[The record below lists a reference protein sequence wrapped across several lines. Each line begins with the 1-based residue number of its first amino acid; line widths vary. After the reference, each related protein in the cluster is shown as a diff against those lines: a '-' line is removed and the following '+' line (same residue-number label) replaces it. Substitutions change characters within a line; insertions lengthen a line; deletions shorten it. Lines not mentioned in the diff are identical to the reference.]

1 MSNIPEN
8 KQNEEFQDGF
18 STIFSNPEEHRKIE
32 KVKKKKPLIKIMAFF
47 LSLAILIGGTVAVI
61 KLIPEREEEDNF
73 VPLMD
78 EIEILNLE
86 SDTFKTVTIQNQN
99 GRFEFY
105 SQAVENADTSSS
117 ETAAVNWFLKG
128 YDEDVISS
136 PFASQKIEGI
146 SLVNAIRKIEQKSDS
161 ECGLVNPNLTAE
173 IVTDES
179 TIKLSVGSASPDR
192 TGYYF
197 KLSSKDEIYL
207 VSEEV
212 KSKFEFSAL
221 DLANSDVLKGLPLTE
236 DMTDY
241 MDDNSDLSTFDTITV
256 SGKDFKNNV
265 VIVSNPDDTLLQ
277 YSITSPMKRR
287 AQNAD
292 YLMEAFKNGIT
303 VSGAYSLDVSDSSLK
318 KFGLDNPD
326 FVMTMK
332 AGKVTH
338 TFKFAL
344 QDDGNYAAICTGEKL
359 IKKVALDT
367 VPFTAFKETD
377 FYSNWVC
384 MEYIVKLK
392 GMKFKTP
399 EGSYDFTLNT
409 VEKEDEKAETSVT
422 YKGKPM
428 DTEKFTTFYQT
439 CLGLT
444 CSSFETE
451 KLTAN
456 PDYSIVFEFS
466 DGSVKTYDFI
476 KSSATKYQYRENS
489 VDMGIV
495 NSSNLNKVI
504 TELKN
509 IVK

>member
-8 KQNEEFQDGF
+8 KQNEEVL
-18 STIFSNPEEHRKIE
+18 STIFSDPSEHRE
-32 KVKKKKPLIKIMAFF
+32 LKPQKQKAKPFIKIIAFC
-47 LSLAILIGGTVAVI
+47 LSLALLIGSTIAVI
-61 KLIPEREEEDNF
+61 KLIPEKEEEDDF
-73 VPLMD
+73 VAIMD

-86 SDTFKTVTIQNQN
+86 SDTFKTVTLQNQN
-99 GRFEFY
+99 GRFEFF
-105 SQAVENADTSSS
+105 SVAVENADTTSS

-136 PFASQKIEGI
+136 PFAAEKVDGI
-146 SLVNAIRKIEQKSDS
+146 SLISAIRKIDQKNET
-161 ECGLVNPNLTAE
+161 ECGLDKPLYTAK
-173 IVTDES
+173 IVTDETS
-179 TIKLSVGSASPDR
+179 LELSVGSASPDK

-197 KLSSKDEIYL
+197 KLSNKDEIYL

-221 DLANSDVLKGLPLTE
+221 DLANADVLKGLPLTE

-241 MDDNSDLSTFDTITV
+241 MDDQSDLSTFDTITV
-256 SGKDFKNNV
+256 LDKNFKNNV
-265 VIVSNPDDTLLQ
+265 VIVPNPEDKILQ
-277 YSITSPMKRR
+277 YAVSSPMKRR
-287 AQNAD
+287 AQNVD
-292 YLMEAFKNGIT
+292 YLFEAFKNGIT

-344 QDDGNYAAICTGEKL
+344 QEDGYYAAVCTGEKL
-359 IKKVALDT
+359 IKKVDPSSVAY
-367 VPFTAFKETD
+367 TAFKETA

-384 MEYIVKLK
+384 MEYLVELK
-392 GMKFKTP
+392 GMRFKTP
-399 EGSYDFTLNT
+399 DATYDFTLNS
-409 VEKEDEKAETSVT
+409 VEKEDEKTETTVT
-422 YKGKPM
+422 YKGKVI
-428 DTEKFTTFYQT
+428 DTDKFTDFYQV

-444 CSSFETE
+444 CTSFETE

-456 PDYSIVFEFS
+456 PDYSIIFEFS

-476 KSSATKYQYRENS
+476 KSSATKYQYRENGI
-489 VDMGIV
+489 DMGIV

-504 TELKN
+504 KELNN

>member
-8 KQNEEFQDGF
+8 KQNEEAQEGF

-47 LSLAILIGGTVAVI
+47 LSLVILIGGTVAVI
-61 KLIPEREEEDNF
+61 KLIPEKEEEDNF
-73 VPLMD
+73 IPLMD
-78 EIEILNLE
+78 EIEILNLK

-99 GRFEFY
+99 GKFEFY
-105 SQAVENADTSSS
+105 SQAVENADASSG
-117 ETAAVNWFLKG
+117 ETDTVNWFLKG

-136 PFASQKIEGI
+136 PFAAQKIEGI

-161 ECGLVNPNLTAE
+161 ECGLVNPSLTAE

-207 VSEEV
+207 VSEEI

-241 MDDNSDLSTFDTITV
+241 MDDQSNLLTFDTITV
-256 SGKDFKNNV
+256 SGKNFKNSI
-265 VIVSNPDDTLLQ
+265 VIVPHPDDTFLQ
-277 YSITSPMKRR
+277 YSVTSPMKRR
-287 AQNAD
+287 AQNTD
-292 YLMEAFKNGIT
+292 YLMESFKNGIT
-303 VSGAYSLDVSDSSLK
+303 VSGAYSLDVSASSLK
-318 KFGLDNPD
+318 RFGLDNPD

-332 AGKVTH
+332 AGEITH

-344 QDDGNYAAICTGEKL
+344 QEDGNYAAVCTGEKL
-359 IKKVALDT
+359 IKKVSADT
-367 VPFTAFKETD
+367 VSYATFKETD

-384 MEYIVKLK
+384 MEYITKLK

-409 VEKEDEKAETSVT
+409 VEKEDEKSETTIT
-422 YKGKPM
+422 YKG
-428 DTEKFTTFYQT
+428 EKIDADKFKAFYQQ
-439 CLGLT
+439 CLSLT

-476 KSSATKYQYRENS
+476 KSGATKYQYRENS
-489 VDMGIV
+489 VDMGKV
-495 NSSNLNKVI
+495 NSSDLNKVI